1 MTQFPSKES
10 EVAILAQDMASGLTS
25 NTSFYPSPPI
35 APATLQSKL
44 TEYIAA
50 RDKAAVAEAA
60 SQQATGAKNA
70 LLTSL
75 IDDMKENIRYVETTA
90 KGDDVK
96 LKLIGWGG
104 RKSKTSLSAPGQCRT
119 LEVVRQGEGW
129 VFLDWK
135 EPSDGGRTAA
145 YKIQC
150 KKADTS
156 WTDVGM
162 AVDSE
167 ITLSNQERGKPLEY
181 RVIAV
186 NKTGEGTPGNTV
198 TVTL

>member
-1 MTQFPSKES
+1 MSQFPKKES
-10 EVAILAQDMASGLTS
+10 EIVILAQDMASGLTS
-25 NTSFYPSPPI
+25 NTALYPSPPV
-35 APATLQSKL
+35 APSTLSSKL
-44 TEYIAA
+44 AEYTAA
-50 RDKAAVAEAA
+50 RDKAATAEAA
-60 SQQATGAKNA
+60 AVQATGAKNS
-70 LLTSL
+70 LLETIIEDL
-75 IDDMKENIRYVETTA
+75 KENIRYAETTA

-96 LKLIGWGG
+96 LKLVGWGG
-104 RKSKTSLSAPGQCRT
+104 RKSKTALSEPGQCRA

-129 VFLDWK
+129 VYLDWK

-156 WTDVGM
+156 WIDVGM

-181 RVIAV
+181 RVISV
-186 NKTGEGTPGNTV
+186 NKAGEGAPGNSV